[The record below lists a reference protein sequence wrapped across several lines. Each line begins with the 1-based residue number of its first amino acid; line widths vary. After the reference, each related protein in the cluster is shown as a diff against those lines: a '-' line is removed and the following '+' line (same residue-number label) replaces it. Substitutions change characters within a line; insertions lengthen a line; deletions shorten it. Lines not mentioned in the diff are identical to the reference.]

1 MIHPCISMSFLLLYS
16 PEPLPEQTSK
26 NPFGEV
32 ARAGLTSQQRRSSF
46 KLNYLRY
53 CSLIS
58 SLPRGGH
65 TYFNPI
71 WREKGLIE
79 TGSRPRDISR
89 KLVAIS
95 PDCACTKIKVLASLV
110 PKATRL
116 IPDQKNQ
123 GLWGRECVMRA
134 FSQLNSLIVIFF
146 LHFVAFNLILKRSL
160 CIQPGNTKP
169 KRALFC

>member
-1 MIHPCISMSFLLLYS
+1 MSFLLLYS

-32 ARAGLTSQQRRSSF
+32 AQAGLISQQRRSSF

-123 GLWGRECVMRA
+123 GLWGRNVWWGH
-134 FSQLNSLIVIFF
+134 FLSSIHWSWFFF

>member
-1 MIHPCISMSFLLLYS
+1 MIHPCISIPFLLFYS

-95 PDCACTKIKVLASLV
+95 PDCACTKIKVLSS
-110 PKATRL
+110 PKPL
-116 IPDQKNQ
+116 
-123 GLWGRECVMRA
+123 GLY
-134 FSQLNSLIVIFF
+134 L
-146 LHFVAFNLILKRSL
+146 
-160 CIQPGNTKP
+160 TK
-169 KRALFC
+169 KTKGSGDANV

>member
-1 MIHPCISMSFLLLYS
+1 MIHPCISIPFLLFYF

-32 ARAGLTSQQRRSSF
+32 AQAGLISQQRRSSF

-79 TGSRPRDISR
+79 TGSRPRDINR
-89 KLVAIS
+89 KLVAIA

-110 PKATRL
+110 PKPL
-116 IPDQKNQ
+116 
-123 GLWGRECVMRA
+123 GLY
-134 FSQLNSLIVIFF
+134 L
-146 LHFVAFNLILKRSL
+146 
-160 CIQPGNTKP
+160 TK
-169 KRALFC
+169 KTKGSGDANVW

>member
-1 MIHPCISMSFLLLYS
+1 MNDSSLYLNVISFI
-16 PEPLPEQTSK
+16 PLSLFQNRLKKILSEKQ
-26 NPFGEV
+26 
-32 ARAGLTSQQRRSSF
+32 RGLISQQRHCGF

-123 GLWGRECVMRA
+123 GLLGRECVVRA

-146 LHFVAFNLILKRSL
+146 LTFRCF
-160 CIQPGNTKP
+160 
-169 KRALFC
+169 